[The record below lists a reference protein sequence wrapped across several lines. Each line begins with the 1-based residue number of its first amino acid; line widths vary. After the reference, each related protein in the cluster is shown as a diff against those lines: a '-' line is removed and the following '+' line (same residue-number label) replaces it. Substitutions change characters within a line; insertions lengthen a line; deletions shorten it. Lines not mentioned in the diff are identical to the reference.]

1 MWWWGLVVLVGWSGW
16 LGDSRH
22 QGKGWK
28 SPLYHSVPRKPY
40 HTELYPAI
48 LNWLCQRGGSF
59 RAPPRMPYDTAIS
72 HSKEREGRD
81 HLGSV
86 PGTLPPT
93 VLKPLK
99 DRKVTSNKYHL
110 WLRQSQLVCS
120 FESQSWVK
128 VKVVKWCRKKWN
140 EHNLMY
146 IYHKQYEIKQ
156 KIQWNSSNGQLHLFP
171 IDSLCKAMQ
180 TQTLK
185 RLVKITSFRK

>member
-1 MWWWGLVVLVGWSGW
+1 MFLKRKSLITFYLILLCGCSICCSPKVGLVVLVGWSGW

-110 WLRQSQLVCS
+110 
-120 FESQSWVK
+120 
-128 VKVVKWCRKKWN
+128 
-140 EHNLMY
+140 
-146 IYHKQYEIKQ
+146 
-156 KIQWNSSNGQLHLFP
+156 
-171 IDSLCKAMQ
+171 
-180 TQTLK
+180 
-185 RLVKITSFRK
+185 